1 MVTTNRSLSWID
13 RSRWGSLLGAAVGDP
28 QFASAPAPA
37 PTVAIE
43 AKPQRRTLS
52 PPSMG
57 FAAAVPSFLPP
68 ESQLDTRLAAFLAWV
83 VERTQC
89 SAVFVA
95 DESGLPVAEHAGS
108 DLARVAAVSA
118 VLGMLQQ
125 FRHAVGESTGA
136 WVSVHLDD
144 QVMHFVE
151 VQSDWGR
158 FGAGLLTADSLPSRE
173 LVEVRDALF
182 RAFVPG
188 GTPVAAPAWRNR

>member
-1 MVTTNRSLSWID
+1 M
-13 RSRWGSLLGAAVGDP
+13 GS
-28 QFASAPAPA
+28 
-37 PTVAIE
+37 
-43 AKPQRRTLS
+43 
-52 PPSMG
+52 
-57 FAAAVPSFLPP
+57 AAAVPAFLPP
-68 ESQLDTRLAAFLAWV
+68 ESQLDARLAAFLSWV
-83 VERTQC
+83 IDRTRC

-108 DLARVAAVSA
+108 DLSRVAAVSA

-125 FRHAVGESTGA
+125 FRHAVGDATGA

-158 FGAGLLTADSLPSRE
+158 FGAGLLTPDSLPSRE

-182 RAFVPG
+182 RAFVPAGSPG
-188 GTPVAAPAWRNR
+188 GAASWRNR

>member
-28 QFASAPAPA
+28 QIVPQAPAPA
-37 PTVAIE
+37 VATE
-43 AKPQRRTLS
+43 RPKRRTLS

-57 FAAAVPSFLPP
+57 SAAAVPSFLPP
-68 ESQLDTRLAAFLAWV
+68 ESQLDSRLAAFLAWV
-83 VERTQC
+83 VERTRC
-89 SAVFVA
+89 TAVFVA

-108 DLARVAAVSA
+108 DLARTAAVAA

-125 FRHAVGESTGA
+125 FRQTVGDASGA
-136 WVSVHLDD
+136 WVSVDSGD

-158 FGAGLLTADSLPSRE
+158 FGAGLLTADTLPSRD
-173 LVEVRDALF
+173 LVEVRDALY
-182 RAFVPG
+182 RAFVPVG
-188 GTPVAAPAWRNR
+188 APSVAPSWRNR